1 VRALVLSL
9 RTRNIAAVNIV
20 IIAVVA
26 TLVGFVIIMLSGAGK
41 HTAPASPETSGGA
54 ELGWVRDGGV
64 ERFGK
69 MLVSLFGEMGFD
81 AEKSDLGQGTVD
93 FYAVDP
99 TPIRGGRIYVRGVLP
114 GAAVPVDADE
124 VLTLIDTARAESV
137 GKAVL
142 VTLGRFSEEA
152 RDAARGNPV
161 DLVDGDALA
170 ALVKKHLPQA
180 YATRSM

>member
-1 VRALVLSL
+1 VYRLVLSPG
-9 RTRNIAAVNIV
+9 TGNIAPVNIV
-20 IIAVVA
+20 IVAFVA
-26 TLVGFVIIMLSGAGK
+26 TLVGLVLIVLTGAGK
-41 HTAPASPETSGGA
+41 HTAPASPETAGGA
-54 ELGWVRDGGV
+54 ELSWVRDAGIEGF
-64 ERFGK
+64 ER
-69 MLVSLFGEMGFD
+69 MLLRLFGEMGFE
-81 AEKSDLGQGTVD
+81 AERSDRGQGTVD

-152 RDAARGNPV
+152 RDTAKGNPV

-170 ALVKKHLPQA
+170 ALVKKHLPQSF
-180 YATRSM
+180 ATRAL

>member
-1 VRALVLSL
+1 M
-9 RTRNIAAVNIV
+9 NIV
-20 IIAVVA
+20 IIAFVA
-26 TLVGFVIIMLSGAGK
+26 TLVGFGLIMLAGAGR
-41 HTAPASPETSGGA
+41 HTSPAAAESAGAA
-54 ELGWVRDGGV
+54 ELGWVKDGGV
-64 ERFGK
+64 ERFEK
-69 MLVSLFGEMGFD
+69 MLVRLFGEMGFT
-81 AEKSDLGQGTVD
+81 AEPGDRGQGTID
-93 FYAVDP
+93 FYATDP

-114 GAAVPVDADE
+114 ATAVPVDADE

-152 RDAARGNPV
+152 RDTAKGNPV

-180 YATRSM
+180 YATKTV